1 MTDSNFLPVIS
12 TDEIWVGED
21 KTRCLSGYIGSVID
35 VVSEDGVNYTATIES
50 VDNIAVGSS
59 FTIIPNMTSTSIS
72 PTLNV
77 NNLGAKQIR
86 QRLSSL
92 SSTTAPGSTE
102 NWLVANRPVKVTY
115 DENAI
120 PGSNG
125 GAWIVDFAKPD
136 LNYAY
141 GVLPISNGGTGCQNK
156 EEFDDL
162 ILGIVGANSSGGG
175 TGSGGTETGDVAS
188 HTHNAS
194 DITSGTLS
202 SDVLPVVPINNGGT
216 GATDA
221 ASALTNLGAASKSVV
236 DPIASVLSVGDDY
249 VDVSKPI
256 RIEDCVT
263 VSKTDGLN
271 VYDVHT
277 ETHSATAE
285 TTGGGYGLAVR
296 IEDGA
301 LCYNNGFD
309 LGGEDWVLSSEFT
322 LPSNCNSIK
331 ATLSYL
337 TIESIGNG
345 PIFAWLSKGIQS
357 YMPLDVSISGSMII
371 ISGNLYGKLSDNQE
385 AYGIK
390 LLLGY
395 YDSICIN
402 SVGTNYNIEYTTYTA
417 SNKNFSV
424 STSGEVSSTNVL
436 PITSGMYSC
445 GNSNYRWNGIYST
458 TAVNVSSDERLK
470 ENIKPI
476 NIDDAIKLINDVDV
490 KSFNYIGDDN
500 IQVGIIAQDIV
511 NASPE
516 LAKAIVSQG
525 EDGYYGVKTSDIV
538 FPLMA
543 VTQNLMKKVEDLT
556 RRVDE
561 LNGQ

>member
-1 MTDSNFLPVIS
+1 MTDSNFLPIIS

-21 KTRCLSGYIGSVID
+21 KTRCLSGYIDNIIY
-35 VVSEDGVNYTATIES
+35 VSSENGVEYTATVDS
-50 VDNIAVGSS
+50 VNELSAGVNFIMV
-59 FTIIPNMTSTSIS
+59 PNMTSTSTT

-77 NNLGAKQIR
+77 NGFGAKYIR
-86 QRLSSL
+86 QRLSL
-92 SSTTAPGSTE
+92 NSSATVQGSIE
-102 NWLVANRPVKVTY
+102 SWLVEDRPIRVIY
-115 DENAI
+115 D
-120 PGSNG
+120 GMY
-125 GAWIVDFAKPD
+125 WVVDFTKPD
-136 LNYAY
+136 LNYAN
-141 GVLPISNGGTGCQNK
+141 GVLPIANGGTGCQNK

-162 ILGIVGANSSGGG
+162 ILDIVGANSSGGG
-175 TGSGGTETGDVAS
+175 TGSGGTETGGVAS
-188 HTHNAS
+188 HTHNAN

-202 SDVLPVVPINNGGT
+202 SDIIPVIPIDKGGT

-221 ASALTNLGAASKSVV
+221 SSALTNLGAASKSVV
-236 DPIASVLSVGDDY
+236 DPIANVLSVGDDC

-256 RIEDCVT
+256 RIENCIT
-263 VSKTDGLN
+263 ASKTDGLN

-277 ETHSATAE
+277 ETHSITAE
-285 TTGGGYGLAVR
+285 TTGGGHGIAVS
-296 IEDGA
+296 ISDGA
-301 LCYNNGFD
+301 LAYDNGFD
-309 LGGEDWVLSSEFT
+309 LGGESHVLSSGFT

-331 ATLSYL
+331 ATLSYS
-337 TIESIGNG
+337 TIESVGNG
-345 PIFAWLSKGIQS
+345 PIVAYLLKGS
-357 YMPLDVSISGSMII
+357 EFCKSLNVYVLGYTII
-371 ISGNLYGKLSDNQE
+371 ISGNWDGMLSDNQE
-385 AYGIK
+385 TYSIK
-390 LLLGY
+390 LILDN
-395 YDSICIN
+395 YDTININ
-402 SVGTNYNIEYTTYTA
+402 SVGANYNIEYTTYTA

-445 GNSNYRWNGIYST
+445 GNSNYRWKGIYST

-476 NIDDAIKLINDVDV
+476 NIDDAIKLVNDVNV

-516 LAKAIVSQG
+516 LAEAIVSQG